1 MPIPLNSATSLP
13 NVDVNAFEE
22 DFGHAVGSFGELSI
36 GELSPAESLLMS
48 TLSQCSTLRRELS
61 GELSGIPAMS
71 PMLYAETVADLMP
84 PPTSSRPV
92 GAGSHTGAFPYN
104 P

>member
-13 NVDVNAFEE
+13 DVDVSAFEE

-71 PMLYAETVADLMP
+71 PISYAETVAD
-84 PPTSSRPV
+84 SRRKIWRER
-92 GAGSHTGAFPYN
+92 AFAHQKR
-104 P
+104 